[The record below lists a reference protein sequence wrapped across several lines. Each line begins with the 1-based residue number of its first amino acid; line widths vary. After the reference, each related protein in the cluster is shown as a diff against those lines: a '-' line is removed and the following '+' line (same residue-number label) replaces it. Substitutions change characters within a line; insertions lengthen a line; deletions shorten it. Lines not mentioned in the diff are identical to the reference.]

1 MRTKLTNN
9 VQRKGANAVSYT
21 HLMCIR
27 DSCVACVL
35 VSALAL
41 RVVFYMTGI
50 SIYPFF

>member
-1 MRTKLTNN
+1 MW
-9 VQRKGANAVSYT
+9 GAV
-21 HLMCIR
+21 
-27 DSCVACVL
+27 CVL